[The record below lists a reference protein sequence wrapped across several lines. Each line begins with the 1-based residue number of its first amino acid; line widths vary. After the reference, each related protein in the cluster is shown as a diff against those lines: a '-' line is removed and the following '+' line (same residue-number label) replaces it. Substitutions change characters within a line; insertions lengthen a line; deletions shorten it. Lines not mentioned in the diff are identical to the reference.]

1 MNAIVGLPFGMV
13 RIPSRLPRMMAAS
26 ARAMQWRRFPSPR
39 PPDRIPV
46 KYPGRR
52 TVMTPIVDRATSRRR
67 FIQFLAASPLF
78 AGSGLA
84 ALAAEPF
91 AEPPADPFVWAPRAY
106 DHLIASPKEA
116 LDVFDFEPV
125 MHKNVPPAH
134 FGYMAS
140 GVDDDV
146 TLRANRAGFLKFE
159 LRPRRLVDV
168 SKIDMSTEILGQRY
182 ETPIIIDPTGG
193 HKAYH
198 PDGEEGVARA
208 AKIGDHLMILSTQAS
223 TSVADVIAARGR
235 PIWSQLYATN
245 KFEVA
250 KHHVESMERQGSI
263 AVAVT
268 VDRNGG
274 RNQEVALRLRRL
286 DTRECSG
293 CHDRSSLAAN
303 MRNDPM
309 YEGADLSGLENIQSS
324 AMSWDYIKRLRDV
337 TKMKMVIK
345 GILAWED
352 AKIAAETGI
361 DAIIVSN
368 HGGRADESGR
378 STIETLPEVIEVAGN
393 MPVLI
398 DSGFRRG
405 TDIVKALSMGAKGV
419 AVGRPYLWGLGA
431 FGQPGVE
438 RVLDILRTELMV
450 AMQQVGAPSL
460 KDLKPSMVVKA

>member
-1 MNAIVGLPFGMV
+1 
-13 RIPSRLPRMMAAS
+13 
-26 ARAMQWRRFPSPR
+26 
-39 PPDRIPV
+39 
-46 KYPGRR
+46 
-52 TVMTPIVDRATSRRR
+52 MTLIVDQATSRRR
-67 FIQFLAASPLF
+67 FLKFLAASPLF
-78 AGSGLA
+78 AGTGLS
-84 ALAAEPF
+84 ALAEEGMFP
-91 AEPPADPFVWAPRAY
+91 ERQPDPFVWAPRDYA
-106 DHLIASPKEA
+106 HLISSPSEA

-146 TLRANRAGFLKFE
+146 TLRANREGFLKFQ

-168 SKIDMSTEILGQRY
+168 SKIDMTTEILGQKY
-182 ETPIIIDPTGG
+182 ASPIVIAPTGG
-193 HKAYH
+193 HKAYN

-208 AKIGDHLMILSTQAS
+208 AKAGDHLMILSTQAS

-263 AVAVT
+263 ALAVT
-268 VDRNGG
+268 VDRVGG
-274 RNQEVALRLRRL
+274 RNQETALRMQRL
-286 DTRECSG
+286 DTRQCSA
-293 CHDRSSLAAN
+293 CHDKSSLESSLRHN
-303 MRNDPM
+303 PI
-309 YEGADLSGLENIQSS
+309 YEGADLSGLKNIQST
-324 AMSWDYIKRLRDV
+324 ALTWDDIKRLRDL
-337 TKMKMVIK
+337 TKMKMVLK

-352 AKIAAETGI
+352 AKLAAETGI

-368 HGGRADESGR
+368 HGGRADEAGR
-378 STIETLPEVIEVAGN
+378 STIESLPEIIQVSGT

-405 TDIVKALSMGAKGV
+405 TDIVKALCMGAKGV

-431 FGQPGVE
+431 FGQAGVE
-438 RVLDILRTELMV
+438 RVLEILRTELMV
-450 AMQQVGAPSL
+450 AMQQAGAPSL

>member
-1 MNAIVGLPFGMV
+1 
-13 RIPSRLPRMMAAS
+13 MA
-26 ARAMQWRRFPSPR
+26 
-39 PPDRIPV
+39 PV
-46 KYPGRR
+46 
-52 TVMTPIVDRATSRRR
+52 VDQATSRRR

-78 AGSGLA
+78 AGTSIA
-84 ALAAEPF
+84 ALAQEGVYPQR
-91 AEPPADPFVWAPRAY
+91 PPDPFVWAPRDY
-106 DHLIASPKEA
+106 EHLISSPKEA

-134 FGYMAS
+134 FGYLAS

-146 TLRANRAGFLKFE
+146 SLRANRAGFLKFQ

-168 SKIDMSTEILGQRY
+168 SKIDTTTEILGQKY
-182 ETPIIIDPTGG
+182 QTPIIIAPAGE
-193 HKAYH
+193 HRAYH

-208 AKIGDHLMILSTQAS
+208 AKTGDHLMILSTQATATVS
-223 TSVADVIAARGR
+223 DVIAARGR

-250 KHHVESMERQGSI
+250 KHHVLSMEQQGSI

-268 VDRNGG
+268 VDRSGG
-274 RNQEVALRLRRL
+274 RNQEDALRGCGGSTPGNARTATTIPASRRRTATL
-286 DTRECSG
+286 
-293 CHDRSSLAAN
+293 
-303 MRNDPM
+303 PM
-309 YEGADLSGLENIQSS
+309 YQGADLTGLTNIQSP
-324 AMSWDYIKRLRDV
+324 ALTWDTIKRLRDV
-337 TKMKMVIK
+337 TKMKMVLK

-378 STIETLPEVIEVAGN
+378 STIESLPEIIQVSGN

-405 TDIVKALSMGAKGV
+405 TDIVKALCMGAKGV
-419 AVGRPYLWGLGA
+419 AFGRPYLWGLGA

-438 RVLDILRTELMV
+438 RVLEILRTELTV
-450 AMQQVGAPSL
+450 AMQQAGAPSI
-460 KDLKPSMVVKA
+460 KDLKPSMVMHV

>member
-1 MNAIVGLPFGMV
+1 
-13 RIPSRLPRMMAAS
+13 
-26 ARAMQWRRFPSPR
+26 
-39 PPDRIPV
+39 
-46 KYPGRR
+46 
-52 TVMTPIVDRATSRRR
+52 MTRVVDQATSRRR
-67 FIQFLAASPLF
+67 FIKYLAASPLF
-78 AGSGLA
+78 AGTALS
-84 ALAAEPF
+84 ALAEETQFP
-91 AEPPADPFVWAPRAY
+91 EWPPDPYVWAPRDY
-106 DHLIASPKEA
+106 NHLISDPKEA

-146 TLRANRAGFLKFE
+146 TLRANRQGFLKFQ

-168 SKIDMSTEILGQRY
+168 SKIDMSTEILGQKY
-182 ETPIIIDPTGG
+182 ETPIIIAPTGG
-193 HKAYH
+193 HKAYNA
-198 PDGEEGVARA
+198 DGEAGVARA
-208 AKIGDHLMILSTQAS
+208 AKTGDHLMILSTQAT
-223 TSVADVIAARGR
+223 TSVSDVIAARGR

-268 VDRNGG
+268 VDRSGG
-274 RNQEVALRLRRL
+274 RNQETALRMART
-286 DTRECSG
+286 DTRQCSA
-293 CHDRSSLAAN
+293 CHDRSSLAASL
-303 MRNDPM
+303 RNDPM
-309 YEGADLSGLENIQSS
+309 YEGADLTGLENIQSS

-352 AKIAAETGI
+352 AKIAAQTGI

-368 HGGRADESGR
+368 HGGRADEAGR
-378 STIETLPEVIEVAGN
+378 STIESLPEIIQAAGK

-405 TDIVKALSMGAKGV
+405 TDFVKALCMGAKGV
-419 AVGRPYLWGLGA
+419 AIGRPYLWGLGA

-438 RVLDILRTELMV
+438 RVLSLLRTELKV
-450 AMQQVGAPSL
+450 AMQQAGAPTL
-460 KDLKPSMVVKA
+460 KDLKPSMVVRA

>member
-1 MNAIVGLPFGMV
+1 MPLT
-13 RIPSRLPRMMAAS
+13 AA
-26 ARAMQWRRFPSPR
+26 Q
-39 PPDRIPV
+39 I
-46 KYPGRR
+46 
-52 TVMTPIVDRATSRRR
+52 TSRRR
-67 FIQFLAASPLF
+67 FIQFMAASPLF
-78 AGSGLA
+78 AGTALS
-84 ALAAEPF
+84 ALAEEMP
-91 AEPPADPFVWAPRAY
+91 ERPADPFVWAPRDY
-106 DHLIASPKEA
+106 NHLIASPKEA

-125 MHKNVPPAH
+125 MRKNVPPAH

-146 TLRANRAGFLKFE
+146 TLRANREGFLKFQ

-168 SKIDMSTEILGQRY
+168 SKVNMSTEILGQRY
-182 ETPIIIDPTGG
+182 ETPIIIAPTGG
-193 HKAYH
+193 HRGYNA
-198 PDGEEGVARA
+198 DGEQGVARA
-208 AKIGDHLMILSTQAS
+208 AKTGDHLMILSTQA
-223 TSVADVIAARGR
+223 TASVTDVIAARGR

-250 KHHVESMERQGSI
+250 KHHVESMERQGSV

-268 VDRNGG
+268 VDRNGV
-274 RNQEVALRLRRL
+274 RNQEVALRLRRT
-286 DTRECSG
+286 DTRECSA
-293 CHDRSSLAAN
+293 CHDRTSLQGESKN
-303 MRNDPM
+303 KPM
-309 YEGADLSGLENIQSS
+309 YEGADLSGLKNIQSS
-324 AMSWDYIKRLRDV
+324 AMSWDYIKRLREL
-337 TKMKMVIK
+337 TKMKVVLK

-368 HGGRADESGR
+368 HGGRADEAGR
-378 STIETLPEVIEVAGN
+378 STIESLPEIIEVSGT

-405 TDIVKALSMGAKGV
+405 TDIVKALCMGAKGV

-438 RVLDILRTELMV
+438 RVLEMLRTELMV

-460 KDLKPSMVVKA
+460 KDLKPAMVVKA

>member
-1 MNAIVGLPFGMV
+1 
-13 RIPSRLPRMMAAS
+13 
-26 ARAMQWRRFPSPR
+26 
-39 PPDRIPV
+39 
-46 KYPGRR
+46 
-52 TVMTPIVDRATSRRR
+52 MTPIVDQATSRRR

-78 AGSGLA
+78 AGTSLSVLA
-84 ALAAEPF
+84 QEAPGR
-91 AEPPADPFVWAPRAY
+91 PADPYVWAPR
-106 DHLIASPKEA
+106 DNEHLIASPKEA
-116 LDVFDFEPV
+116 LDIFDFEPV
-125 MHKNVPPAH
+125 AHKNVPPAH

-146 TLRANRAGFLKFE
+146 TLRANREGFMKFQ

-168 SKIDMSTEILGQRY
+168 SKIDMTTEILGQKY

-193 HKAYH
+193 HRAYH

-223 TSVADVIAARGR
+223 ASVADVIAARGR

-274 RNQEVALRLRRL
+274 RNQEVALRMKQL
-286 DTRECSG
+286 DTRQCSG
-293 CHDRSSLAAN
+293 CHDNSSVQAS
-303 MRNDPM
+303 MRDDPM
-309 YEGADLSGLENIQSS
+309 YEGADLSGLKNIQSS

-337 TKMKMVIK
+337 TKMKMVLK

-352 AKIAAETGI
+352 AKIAAEAGI

-378 STIETLPEVIEVAGN
+378 STIESLPEILQASGS

-405 TDIVKALSMGAKGV
+405 TDIVKALAMGAKGV

-460 KDLKPSMVVKA
+460 KDLKPAMVVKA